1 MPNEVTQVRPLPDG
15 VGLAGA
21 IVTLDAMHCQRDTAR
36 HQAEDKHADY
46 IFTAG
51 PARIAACARGHWG
64 IENKLHWV
72 RDITYGEDASRVR
85 TRTAPRNMASMRNLA
100 IGALRAS
107 GRAASPPESAG
118 QAATILTQCYC
129 STSSRENPPEPLA
142 EPWRRDA
149 CNRAEKAVERTV
161 PLGLLIQ
168 SLLIL
173 WYARWAYDP
182 ADIDRRRQ
190 LCPWYRT
197 KTAP

>member
-21 IVTLDAMHCQRDTAR
+21 IVTLDAMHCQR
-36 HQAEDKHADY
+36 Y
-46 IFTAG
+46 TAG

-118 QAATILTQCYC
+118 QAATI
-129 STSSRENPPEPLA
+129 
-142 EPWRRDA
+142 
-149 CNRAEKAVERTV
+149 
-161 PLGLLIQ
+161 
-168 SLLIL
+168 
-173 WYARWAYDP
+173 
-182 ADIDRRRQ
+182 
-190 LCPWYRT
+190 
-197 KTAP
+197 

>member
-72 RDITYGEDASRVR
+72 RDITYGEDASRV
-85 TRTAPRNMASMRNLA
+85 APGRPRGTWPACATSPSAPCAPAAGPHHLRN
-100 IGALRAS
+100 
-107 GRAASPPESAG
+107 
-118 QAATILTQCYC
+118 
-129 STSSRENPPEPLA
+129 
-142 EPWRRDA
+142 
-149 CNRAEKAVERTV
+149 
-161 PLGLLIQ
+161 PLGRPRLSEPSATAQPRHVRTPPSHWQTLGVGT
-168 SLLIL
+168 
-173 WYARWAYDP
+173 P
-182 ADIDRRRQ
+182 ATGRRR
-190 LCPWYRT
+190 PSN
-197 KTAP
+197 APSR